1 MCGICGYT
9 SSLGSDEDRRVIES
23 MKEYLRHRGP
33 DGEGSFFSE
42 ECVLGHRRLSIID
55 IESGHQPMA
64 NEDGSV
70 QVVFN
75 GEIYNYKE
83 LWKELEGAGHRF
95 ASDHSDT
102 EVIVH
107 GYEEWGTTLFERLNG
122 IFAIAIWDSKKKAL
136 VLARDHLGVKP
147 LYYALNESN
156 IVFTSE
162 PKALFCHPAIRAAI
176 NPSQVA
182 NYFFFRAPIGP
193 ETLFK
198 GIHKLSPGSCAVWRA
213 DEGILKEGIYWQ
225 THVSSTRLHD
235 EYEAV
240 DAVREQIFRSVDAQ
254 LMSDVPLGIFLSGG
268 IDSSLVA
275 VASNANHSDWD
286 GFVVSSGGKDD
297 ERARSQEV
305 ADYLGIQNNVL
316 AVGGDAFL
324 NNFERWA
331 YYNDDPVSDPSALA
345 LLLISKY
352 AREAGKKVMLA
363 GEGGDELFGGYN
375 SYRRFLFYNR
385 IRKYPLLPRACA
397 TYLKISGQ
405 GNYRED
411 DYMQLR
417 KGAWIFPGTAHACG
431 FATLTR
437 VVHADL
443 TPLETIF
450 SVCRHHGIDEG
461 SALDRACI
469 FDQRVRLA
477 NDLLPRTDR
486 ASMAVG
492 LEARVPLLDHRLV
505 TMANGIASEAKIA
518 HGCLKSILKK
528 ALSAYLPRRMVYRKK
543 IGFDLPLETWLRRD
557 LAEQI
562 NAYLRGRAI
571 ACLKYDALTKTATD
585 FLGGAHDA
593 HAGFIWAYLLLE
605 KWHEMW
611 CGSRRPSPRGVMT

>member
-9 SSLGSDEDRRVIES
+9 LSLGSDEDRRVIES

-33 DGEGSFFSE
+33 DGEGSFFSA

-55 IESGHQPMA
+55 IESGRQPMA

-75 GEIYNYKE
+75 GEIYNYKA
-83 LWKELEGAGHRF
+83 LWKELEGVGHRF

-122 IFAIAIWDSKKKAL
+122 IFAIALWDARKRTL

-147 LYYALNESN
+147 LYYACHQSN
-156 IVFTSE
+156 VVFASE
-162 PKALFCHPAIRAAI
+162 PKAILCHPAIKPAF
-176 NPSQVA
+176 NPAQVA

-193 ETLFK
+193 DTLFK
-198 GIHKLSPGSCAVWRA
+198 GIQKLAAGSFAVWHA
-213 DEGILKEGIYWQ
+213 DEGVLRVTAYWRP
-225 THVSSTRLHD
+225 HVSPERMHD
-235 EYEAV
+235 ECEAV
-240 DAVREQIFRSVDAQ
+240 NAVMAQIVHSVGAQ

-268 IDSSLVA
+268 VDSSLVA
-275 VASNANHSDWD
+275 VAANAHEAKWD
-286 GFVVSSGGKDD
+286 GFVVSTGGEDD
-297 ERARSQEV
+297 ETARSQEV
-305 ADYLGIQNNVL
+305 ADRLGVCNNVL

-324 NNFERWA
+324 ENFERWA
-331 YYNDDPVSDPSALA
+331 YYNDDPVADPSALA

-352 AREAGKKVMLA
+352 ARESGKKVMLA

-375 SYRRFLFYNR
+375 SYRRFLFYDR
-385 IRKYPLLPRACA
+385 IRKYPLLSHACA
-397 TYLKISGQ
+397 TCLKISGR

-411 DYMQLR
+411 DYMRLR
-417 KGAWIFPGTAHACG
+417 KGAWMFPGTAHACG
-431 FATLTR
+431 FATLSR

-443 TPLETIF
+443 KPLEAIV
-450 SVCRHHGIDEG
+450 SVCRHHGSDEG

-505 TMANGIASEAKIA
+505 TMANGIAPHAKIA
-518 HGCLKSILKK
+518 NGCLKSILKK
-528 ALSAYLPRRMVYRKK
+528 ALSAHLPRRMVYRRK
-543 IGFDLPLETWLRRD
+543 IGFDMPLEQWLRRD
-557 LAEQI
+557 LAGQI

-571 ACLKYDALTKTATD
+571 ACLNYEALAKMATD
-585 FLGGAHDA
+585 FLDGANDV

-611 CGSRRPSPRGVMT
+611 CGSRQPSPRGVMT